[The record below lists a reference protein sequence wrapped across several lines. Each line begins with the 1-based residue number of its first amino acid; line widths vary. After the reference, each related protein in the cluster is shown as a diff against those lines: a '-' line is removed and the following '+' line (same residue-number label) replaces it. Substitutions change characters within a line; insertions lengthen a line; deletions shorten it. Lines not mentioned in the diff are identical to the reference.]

1 MIKGGFVKK
10 YLRIDEV
17 AQMFDVTPRTVR
29 NWWISGQTCLQA
41 WHPGGAIGGKG
52 LRFTAESVQQF
63 EQRGMQQPQDADEN
77 C

>member
-1 MIKGGFVKK
+1 MTKGGFVKK

-29 NWWISGQTCLQA
+29 NWWISGHTCLQA
-41 WHPGGAIGGKG
+41 WSPGGAIGTKG
-52 LRFTAESVQQF
+52 LRFTADSVLQF
-63 EQRGMQQPQDADEN
+63 EQRGMRQPQDADEN

>member
-1 MIKGGFVKK
+1 MNKGGFVKK

-52 LRFTAESVQQF
+52 LRFTADSVTEF
-63 EQRGMQQPQDADEN
+63 EKRGMKKPEEVEN
-77 C
+77 A